1 MQSNVVN
8 NDTGFQEERTQIV
21 IQPYGVT
28 EEYMIEIIR
37 ELINQQQYSEAR
49 VKLELYKES
58 ANKYDDILAILEAT
72 LYMQEGKWQ
81 EVLLSIQ
88 EGLRYHSNNYELYYM
103 LGNYYAPLNV
113 NQAYLC
119 YENAIL
125 YCDNEDL
132 EFLRNHTEQFF
143 STHEVAVQKVAIV
156 ILSYNSKK
164 ITEQCIESIRR
175 NVSQDTYELIVV
187 DNASVDDS
195 VDYLK
200 QQKDIKLICNQE
212 NKGFPAGCNQGIM
225 IAEETSDI
233 LLLNSD
239 TIVPENAIFWLRMG
253 LYENEQVGATGS
265 VSNNVTNYQRITEED
280 VDDQNCEEMALSY
293 NVPMYFPYEEKSWL
307 VGFALL
313 IKRSVLNEVGLLDE
327 IFSPGNYEDID
338 LGFRIAQAGYRQLLC
353 LNSFIFHYGS
363 TGFNRNREN
372 YLRLLQT
379 NLDQF
384 ILKWGIDP
392 IKSTRMDREILNLIK
407 QDPMDQFQLLY
418 IGCGSGATLARILR
432 LYPCAKVEAVE
443 PDLKL
448 AQIASASFS
457 VICKKVQEVKEH
469 FETKRFDYIVVGGVL
484 EHLTNPHHVLNDLR
498 QLLTEQGVI
507 LGKVHN
513 LMFAQTLSQLLSGR
527 FPYEES
533 GIIQKAH
540 LHFYTLEEILQL
552 AGANGLQIKDFYYTI
567 KPELYSELCQQQLEG
582 LKTILGKNKELLKA
596 SQFYFS
602 LEQIEGL
609 GIQKNSDT
617 VDEGTYYSMERT
629 EIISRI
635 SQGRE
640 DEFSVLEVGCGSG
653 ATLRKIKELYP
664 KAKVYGIEIEE
675 DVVRENP
682 YRLNLI
688 AGNIEKMELPYQKE
702 SFDYIIFADVLEHL
716 YDPEGALI
724 KVKPYLK
731 SRGFIISSIPNILHS
746 SVMFPLLRGR
756 FSYRNSGILD
766 RTHLRFFT
774 VAEIKQLFHNSGY
787 TMDQL
792 GYSTGKEEQGQ
803 EAEQLR
809 KQITSLPG
817 VVGEEQFHAFQ
828 YIVKCHQKER

>member
-1 MQSNVVN
+1 
-8 NDTGFQEERTQIV
+8 
-21 IQPYGVT
+21 
-28 EEYMIEIIR
+28 MIENIK

-58 ANKYDDILAILEAT
+58 AKKYDDILAILEAT

-81 EVLLSIQ
+81 EVLLCIQ

-119 YENAIL
+119 YENAVY

-132 EFLRNHTEQFF
+132 EFLQNNAEQFL
-143 STHEVAVQKVAIV
+143 STHEVTVHKVAIV
-156 ILSYNSKK
+156 ILSYNSKE

-175 NVSQDTYELIVV
+175 NVNPATYELIVV

-195 VDYLK
+195 VDYLI

-253 LYENEQVGATGS
+253 LYESEQVGATGS
-265 VSNNVTNYQRITEED
+265 VSNNVTNYQRIAKEG
-280 VDDQNCEEMALSY
+280 VDDKNCEEMARSY
-293 NVPMYFPYEEKSWL
+293 NIPMCFPYEEKSWL

-313 IKRSVLNEVGLLDE
+313 IRRSVLYEVGLLDD

-363 TGFNRNREN
+363 TGFNKNREN

-379 NLDQF
+379 NLDKF

-392 IKSTRMDREILNLIK
+392 IKSTRMDQEILNLIK
-407 QDPMDQFQLLY
+407 QDSMDQFRLLY
-418 IGCGSGATLARILR
+418 IGCGSGATLARIQR
-432 LYPCAKVEAVE
+432 LYPYANVEAVE
-443 PDLKL
+443 PDSKL
-448 AQIASASFS
+448 ARIASAGFS
-457 VICKKVQEVKEH
+457 VACMKVQEVKEH
-469 FETKRFDYIVVGGVL
+469 FETKQFDYIVVGGVL
-484 EHLTNPHHVLNDLR
+484 EHLTNPYHVLNDIR

-507 LGKVHN
+507 LEKVHN
-513 LMFAQTLSQLLSGR
+513 LMFAKTLSQLLSGR

-533 GIIQKAH
+533 GIFQKEH
-540 LHFYTLEEILQL
+540 IHFYTLEEILQL
-552 AGANGLQIKDFYYTI
+552 AGANGLQIKDFYYTT

-582 LKTILGKNKELLKA
+582 LEAILGKNKELLKA
-596 SQFYFS
+596 YQFYFS
-602 LEQIEGL
+602 LKQKEGQ
-609 GIQKNSDT
+609 GTQTISDT
-617 VDEGTYYSMERT
+617 VDEGTYYSIERT
-629 EIISRI
+629 EIISLI
-635 SQGRE
+635 SQGKE
-640 DEFSVLEVGCGSG
+640 EEFSVLEIGCGSG
-653 ATLRKIKELYP
+653 ATLHKIQELYP
-664 KAKVYGIEIEE
+664 RAKVYGIEIEE

-688 AGNIEKMELPYQKE
+688 AGNIEQMELPYQKA

-731 SRGFIISSIPNILHS
+731 SRGFVISSIPNILHS

-774 VAEIKQLFHNSGY
+774 IAEIKQLLHDTGY
-787 TMDQL
+787 TLDQI
-792 GYSTGKEEQGQ
+792 GYSTGKEEHGQ
-803 EAEQLR
+803 EADQLR
-809 KQITSLPG
+809 KQINSLPG
-817 VVGEEQFHAFQ
+817 AAGEEQFHAFQ
-828 YIVKCHQKER
+828 YIVKCHQ